1 MITKEYLL
9 TIIVPVYNVE
19 LYLSDCIES
28 ILAQSFDNFELL
40 LIDDGSTDSSGAICD
55 KYKKLDKR
63 VRVFHTENKGVSSA
77 RNKGLDEARGKYISF
92 VDSDDYIDVDTY
104 EPNIRILE
112 ADLTIDF
119 IQIPI
124 SERFCKS
131 RIIEGKNN
139 LFNAWIYSHKILTNY
154 FGDKIFRRYFFETY
168 RFPVG
173 MRYEDRYLFSDIL
186 CLSNKVYISVC
197 GKYFYRKH
205 PGQIT
210 RQISTQLKKDMVIAN
225 LHTLRNMPTT
235 CLNSQM
241 ICFWETY
248 FLIGQ
253 LLPEK
258 GSLNLKDQLKCFIP
272 NLYNICFS
280 NVPFGIK
287 IRLFLLKIKYV

>member
-139 LFNAWIYSHKILTNY
+139 LFNAWIYSHNNT
-154 FGDKIFRRYFFETY
+154 
-168 RFPVG
+168 
-173 MRYEDRYLFSDIL
+173 
-186 CLSNKVYISVC
+186 SVN
-197 GKYFYRKH
+197 FYR
-205 PGQIT
+205 
-210 RQISTQLKKDMVIAN
+210 
-225 LHTLRNMPTT
+225 
-235 CLNSQM
+235 
-241 ICFWETY
+241 
-248 FLIGQ
+248 
-253 LLPEK
+253 
-258 GSLNLKDQLKCFIP
+258 
-272 NLYNICFS
+272 
-280 NVPFGIK
+280 
-287 IRLFLLKIKYV
+287 